1 MKSGLRTIG
10 RLAAAVGLLLGAAYA
25 LIADS
30 APAKE
35 KSDMKDWRTLTPE
48 ETRVIVDKGT
58 ERPFSGKYE
67 TSNLDGVYTCRR
79 CGAALYRSTDKFNSG
94 CGWPAFDDAIPGA
107 VRQQPDADGRR
118 TEILCAHCGGH
129 LGHVFTGEKL
139 TARDVRHCVN
149 SVSMD
154 FVPAAELDRHFKKG
168 VFAGGCFWG
177 VEYYLQQAKGVIKA
191 TSGYT
196 GGKTENPSYRDVCT
210 GRTGHLEAVEVL
222 FDPKQTTYEELLKR
236 FFEIHDPTQSD
247 GQGPDLGE
255 QYHSAVFYFDDAQKA
270 TAEKLIGVLK
280 AKGYNVATVLRPAAK
295 FYPAEGYHQD
305 YYFKSGKQP
314 YCHAPVKRFD

>member
-1 MKSGLRTIG
+1 MKSGVGIFGLP
-10 RLAAAVGLLLGAAYA
+10 AAIGLLLGAAYA
-25 LIADS
+25 LTADS

-35 KSDMKDWRTLTPE
+35 KNDMKDWRTLTPE

-67 TSNLDGVYTCRR
+67 EFNLNGVYTCRR

-107 VRQQPDADGRR
+107 VKQQPDADGRR

-139 TARDVRHCVN
+139 TSSDVRHCVN

-154 FVPAAELDRHFKKG
+154 FVPAAGLDGHFKKA

-177 VEYYLQQAKGVIKA
+177 VEYYLQQAKGVIRA

-196 GGKTENPSYRDVCT
+196 GGNTENPTYQEVCT

-222 FDPKQTTYEELLKR
+222 FDPRETSYEELLKL
-236 FFEIHDPTQSD
+236 FFEIHDPTQAD
-247 GQGPDLGE
+247 GQGPDLGG

-280 AKGYNVATVLRPAAK
+280 AKGYDVATVLRPAAK

-305 YYFKSGKQP
+305 YYFKSGKHP
-314 YCHAPVKRFD
+314 YCHAPVKRFE

>member
-1 MKSGLRTIG
+1 MKSGARTIG
-10 RLAAAVGLLLGAAYA
+10 GLAAAVGLLLGAAYA
-25 LIADS
+25 LTADS

-35 KSDMKDWRTLTPE
+35 RLDMKDWRTLTPE
-48 ETRVIVDKGT
+48 ETRVIVNKGT

-67 TSNLDGVYTCRR
+67 TSSLDGVYTCRR
-79 CGAALYRSTDKFNSG
+79 CGAALYRSADKFNSG

-118 TEILCAHCGGH
+118 TEILCARCGGH

-149 SVSMD
+149 SISMD
-154 FVPAAELDRHFKKG
+154 FIPAAGLDKQFQKA

-177 VEYYLQQAKGVIKA
+177 VEYFLQQAKGVIKA

-196 GGKTENPSYRDVCT
+196 GGQTENPTYKEVCT

-222 FDPKQTTYEELLKR
+222 FDPEATIYEELLKL
-236 FFEIHDPTQSD
+236 FFEIHDPTQTD
-247 GQGPDLGE
+247 GPGPDLGE

-270 TAEKLIGVLK
+270 TAEKLIGQLK
-280 AKGYNVATVLRPAAK
+280 SKGYNAATVLRPATK

-305 YYFKSGKQP
+305 YYFKSGKRP
-314 YCHAPVKRFD
+314 YCHTPVKRFD

>member
-1 MKSGLRTIG
+1 MKSGVRTIG

-35 KSDMKDWRTLTPE
+35 KSDMKDWRALTPE

-107 VRQQPDADGRR
+107 VKQLPDADGRR

-154 FVPAAELDRHFKKG
+154 FIPAAELDKHFKKG

-177 VEYYLQQAKGVIKA
+177 VEYYLQQTKGVIKA
-191 TSGYT
+191 VSGYT

-236 FFEIHDPTQSD
+236 FFEIHDPTQAD
-247 GQGPDLGE
+247 GQGPDHGE